1 MPNYRSVNKKNS
13 PKKDRE
19 IDHFCEF
26 YSHEKLFQSRTTNA
40 HMLDS
45 AETDALPVERKSDK
59 VVLVL
64 IDNANAERVDK
75 SCIYVIVGN
84 VALEDLE
91 G

>member
-1 MPNYRSVNKKNS
+1 
-13 PKKDRE
+13 
-19 IDHFCEF
+19 
-26 YSHEKLFQSRTTNA
+26 
-40 HMLDS
+40 MLDS